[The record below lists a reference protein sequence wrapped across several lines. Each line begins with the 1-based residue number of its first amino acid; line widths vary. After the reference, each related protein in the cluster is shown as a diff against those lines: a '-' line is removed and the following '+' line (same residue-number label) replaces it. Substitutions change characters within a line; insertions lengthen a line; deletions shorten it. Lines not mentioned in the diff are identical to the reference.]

1 MNKKQKNS
9 MVLYA
14 NNLNDISFAELSK
27 TENKIFRSIITK
39 VINQETN
46 RVEMSYDEIRDLI
59 KVKRNFSTEE
69 LTQTIESLYDKL
81 DEFFTYKVKSEN
93 NIIDKVHFFTRYKI
107 DPNSQVALIAVHSD
121 FVPFFNNLKDN
132 FTYYELGEFV
142 KLKNKYAI
150 LLYPLLMQYQ
160 NTGVYIVDF
169 SKLVELLGL
178 TPGLIKNLDGRVLI
192 PAVNEINKVISD
204 FELTYEKDIGYR
216 KSIKT
221 IKFQFKKRRKNK
233 SLPLGTADEVD
244 NDTAIE
250 TTNTD
255 EHLTHACLLLGI
267 NSEMVNVKER
277 TLVAKWYSEYGFEEN
292 EINSLITTA
301 KNIAEKRERIM
312 PGKTGLVNIAYI
324 DGILRSWS
332 SKGIKTVDGLPVR
345 DYECAPQAVE
355 NDRPDFL
362 LGDIAV
368 SNITANDKMV

>member
-1 MNKKQKNS
+1 MNKKIDS
-9 MVLYA
+9 PIVLYS
-14 NNLNDISFAELSK
+14 NNLNEMSFAELSK
-27 TENKIFRSIITK
+27 IENKIFRSIITR
-39 VINQETN
+39 VTNQGCNKITMTY
-46 RVEMSYDEIRDLI
+46 REIRSLI
-59 KVKRNFSTEE
+59 KVSKNLTTQEMTEA
-69 LTQTIESLYDKL
+69 IGNIYKSLD
-81 DEFFTYKVKSEN
+81 DFFTYRVEDGKK
-93 NIIDKVHFFTRYKI
+93 IQMKHFFTEYKV
-107 DPNSQVALIAVHSD
+107 DSATQMAEIAVHND

-142 KLKNKYAI
+142 KLQNKYAI

-160 NTGVYIVDF
+160 NTGMYIVDF

-178 TPGLIKNLDGRVLI
+178 TPGVIKNIDSRVLV
-192 PAVNEINKVISD
+192 PAINELNKVIQD
-204 FELTYEKDIGYR
+204 FGLTYEKEIGYR
-216 KSIKT
+216 MSIKT
-221 IKFQFKKRRKNK
+221 IKFQFKKRRKSK
-233 SLPLGTADEVD
+233 SLPVGTVDEAGSSD
-244 NDTAIE
+244 IAQN
-250 TTNTD
+250 NRKD
-255 EHLTHACLLLGI
+255 EYLTQACLLLGI

-368 SNITANDKMV
+368 ANITANDKMV